1 MSGAERGARGIDP
14 LRELMMRALDG
25 ELDAG
30 EREELA
36 RALAADPALNEEWT
50 RLERLKEV
58 TSNMSMRKPPEEMW
72 DGYWSS
78 VYSRFERGLA
88 WILVSI
94 GAIVLGSYGAW
105 YGVRDL
111 MTDADLPVLV
121 RWSILALIVG
131 LVMLLVSVLRHRI
144 FVSRSDPYKE
154 IER

>member
-1 MSGAERGARGIDP
+1 VSGRGDGLERG
-14 LRELMMRALDG
+14 RELVMRALDD
-25 ELDAG
+25 ELNAG
-30 EREELA
+30 ERDELE
-36 RALAADPALNEEWT
+36 RLLASDAELRTEYG

-72 DGYWSS
+72 DGYWTS

-111 MTDADLPVLV
+111 MADADLPVLV
-121 RWSILALIVG
+121 KWSILALIVG
-131 LVMLLVSVLRHRI
+131 LVILLVSVLRHRL

>member
-1 MSGAERGARGIDP
+1 MSAAAEGLERA
-14 LRELMMRALDG
+14 RELLMRGLDG

-30 EREELA
+30 ERDELD
-36 RALAADPALNEEWT
+36 RLLAGDSELREEWE
-50 RLERLKEV
+50 RLSRLKEV

-72 DGYWSS
+72 DGYWTS

-111 MTDADLPVLV
+111 MGDPDLPTLV
-121 RWSILALIVG
+121 KWGILAVIVG
-131 LVMLLVSVLRHRI
+131 LVMLLVSVLRHRV
-144 FVSRSDPYKE
+144 FVSRTDPYKE
-154 IER
+154 IDR

>member
-1 MSGAERGARGIDP
+1 MSGSADGIDRV
-14 LRELMMRALDG
+14 RELMMRALDD
-25 ELDAG
+25 ELAAG
-30 EREELA
+30 EREQLE
-36 RALAADPALNEEWT
+36 RALDSDRELSQEWD
-50 RLERLKEV
+50 RLSRLKEV

-72 DGYWSS
+72 DGYWTS

-111 MTDADLPVLV
+111 MADADLPVLV
-121 RWSILALIVG
+121 KWGILAMIVG